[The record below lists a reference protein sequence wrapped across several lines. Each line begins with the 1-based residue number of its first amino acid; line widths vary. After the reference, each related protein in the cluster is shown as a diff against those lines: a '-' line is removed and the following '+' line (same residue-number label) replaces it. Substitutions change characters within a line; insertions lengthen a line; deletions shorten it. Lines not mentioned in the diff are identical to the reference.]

1 MSQLPRYESYKDSGV
16 QWLGEIPSHWAVV
29 RLDQGCEIVRGNTGF
44 SKADLLEEGQYVALQ
59 YGKTYKVDE
68 INNTFSSYVNEE
80 FYKLSQIAMYGDT
93 VLISTSETIEDLGHS
108 CFYARQDIGLIG
120 GEQFLLKVNQGEKF
134 GKYLYYLSKAFSGYL
149 RKYATGTKVY
159 RFNTDHLKKIYIPQI
174 PFNEQKIIADFLDK
188 RLAQVDALIA
198 KQETLLEKLA
208 EQRVALISHA
218 VTKGLNPGWCI
229 KKYAKKKQVEF

>member
-16 QWLGEIPSHWAVV
+16 QWLGEIPSHWAIV

-120 GEQFLLKVNQGEKF
+120 GEQFLLKVNQEEQL

-159 RFNTDHLKKIYIPQI
+159 RFNTDHLKKFIFHKYHLTSKKLLQI
-174 PFNEQKIIADFLDK
+174 F
-188 RLAQVDALIA
+188 
-198 KQETLLEKLA
+198 
-208 EQRVALISHA
+208 
-218 VTKGLNPGWCI
+218 
-229 KKYAKKKQVEF
+229 